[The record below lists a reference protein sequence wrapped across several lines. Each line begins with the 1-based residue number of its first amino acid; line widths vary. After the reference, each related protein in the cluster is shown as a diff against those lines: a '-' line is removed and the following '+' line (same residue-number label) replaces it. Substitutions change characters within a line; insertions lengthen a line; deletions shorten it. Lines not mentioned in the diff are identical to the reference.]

1 MDCSLWVQRNHCA
14 SLWTPVLETYLS
26 VEPKADFPDGF
37 EFWVTALDARD
48 VETRY
53 LHGCLI
59 KDYSRLTHLSPTTGC
74 EETGDEPVT
83 LEII

>member
-1 MDCSLWVQRNHCA
+1 MDCSLWVLRDHRA

-26 VEPKADFPDGF
+26 VEPKADFPAGC
-37 EFWVTALDARD
+37 EFWVTALDACD
-48 VETRY
+48 VETHY

-59 KDYSRLTHLSPTTGC
+59 KDYSWLTHLSPTTGC
-74 EETGDEPVT
+74 EGTGDGPVT